1 MLLTHGATM
10 VDLQRIR
17 LMAILEASAIVVL
30 FEVVVEDVAHRVRGA
45 PRGLNS
51 G

>member
-1 MLLTHGATM
+1 M

-30 FEVVVEDVAHRVRGA
+30 FEVVVEDVAPSRARG
-45 PRGLNS
+45 S
-51 G
+51 TWS